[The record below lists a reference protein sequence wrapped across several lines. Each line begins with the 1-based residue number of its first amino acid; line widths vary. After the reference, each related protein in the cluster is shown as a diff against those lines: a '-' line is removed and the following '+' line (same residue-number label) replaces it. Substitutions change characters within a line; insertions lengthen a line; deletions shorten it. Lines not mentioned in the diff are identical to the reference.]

1 LKRIKILFTINA
13 LFIMFSAGPSFAED
27 TLYKTGLKEYS
38 IEEKSRLLQ
47 RALDEEFVGV
57 DILPSSIDHS
67 DSPYLPPAGTQRENS
82 CVGWAVG
89 YYLRTY
95 QQGMDFEWSV
105 KNGRDYYPSRVFLPA
120 FIYNQINDGR
130 DAGATLEDF
139 GRLLE
144 NVGAATHEDFPYI
157 PGDYR
162 TKPSSDVISSA
173 YPHRIRDWHILYS
186 RYDSKEYIMRKTKEY
201 LNTGD
206 ILVAGVYVGDN
217 GYYPDIQEDGT
228 SIITKEACPRG
239 GHAITV
245 VGYDDGMATSDGL
258 GAFKVINSW
267 GSEWGDQGFSYVSYE
282 EFSSNIIKAVVYT
295 DLANESLLEE
305 KPDESLYEE
314 IYPKASS
321 SAAPDKEWVIAFS
334 EEVDEATL
342 DEGISIYRTDEG
354 SIYRVPLEPV
364 IEDERRGVRLRH
376 SVPFE
381 AGNYNIYIED
391 TVKSKSA
398 SRQLKKRIHM
408 KFMVTVTNWKLLD
421 TNVRMASMLFK
432 VVLVV

>member
-1 LKRIKILFTINA
+1 MMIFFTIHA
-13 LFIMFSAGPSFAED
+13 LFVMLSSGASFAED
-27 TLYKTGLKEYS
+27 TPYKTGLNEGY
-38 IEEKSRLLQ
+38 IEEKSKLLQ
-47 RALDEEFVGV
+47 RALDEEFVGE

-67 DSPYLPPAGTQRENS
+67 DSPYLPPAGSQRENS

-105 KNGRDYYPSRVFLPA
+105 KSGIDYYPSRVFSPT
-120 FIYNQINDGR
+120 FIYNQINYGV
-130 DAGATLEDF
+130 DAGATLEDA

-144 NVGAATHEDFPYI
+144 NVGAATLEDFPYI
-157 PGDYR
+157 QGDYR

-173 YPHRIRDWHILYS
+173 YPHRIRDWHILYN

-217 GYYPDIQEDGT
+217 WYNPDIQADGT
-228 SIITKEACPRG
+228 SIITKEVCPRA

-245 VGYDDGMATSDGL
+245 VGYDDGIATSDGP

-295 DLANESLLEE
+295 DIANESLSQE

-314 IYPKASS
+314 IYPKVSS
-321 SAAPDKEWVIAFS
+321 SAAPDKEWVITFS
-334 EEVDEATL
+334 DEVDEATL
-342 DEGISIYRTDEG
+342 GDGIH
-354 SIYRVPLEPV
+354 V
-364 IEDERRGVRLRH
+364 IQSSPCG
-376 SVPFE
+376 
-381 AGNYNIYIED
+381 II
-391 TVKSKSA
+391 
-398 SRQLKKRIHM
+398 
-408 KFMVTVTNWKLLD
+408 
-421 TNVRMASMLFK
+421 
-432 VVLVV
+432 